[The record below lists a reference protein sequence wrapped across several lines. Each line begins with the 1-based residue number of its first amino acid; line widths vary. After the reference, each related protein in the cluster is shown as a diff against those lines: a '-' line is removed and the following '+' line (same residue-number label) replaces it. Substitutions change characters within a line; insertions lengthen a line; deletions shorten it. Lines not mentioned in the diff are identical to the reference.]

1 MSWVASGCKSFLEA
15 LKVCGLKV
23 LRGFSIPPLQSE
35 EEKAV
40 ADTTSE
46 DANVAPAEESPL
58 STNMKEAPQTESS
71 EPSTLDEEHE
81 EEQISSSSDDKNKK
95 QGFFTRMAKK
105 VGGGKKSPTDAWR
118 PHTTWFASYNNFSV
132 SVKKKVVIMYGTV
145 QQSVY
150 I

>member
-1 MSWVASGCKSFLEA
+1 V
-15 LKVCGLKV
+15 KV
-23 LRGFSIPPLQSE
+23 LRGFSIPSLQSE

-40 ADTTSE
+40 VDTTSE

-81 EEQISSSSDDKNKK
+81 EEQISSSSDEKKK

-105 VGGGKKSPTDAWR
+105 VGGGKKSQNDA
-118 PHTTWFASYNNFSV
+118 
-132 SVKKKVVIMYGTV
+132 
-145 QQSVY
+145 
-150 I
+150 